1 MFPVKRTFWSLE
13 SAAALRR
20 AHREVAQLLRRAGAR
35 RGQVRLQEGV
45 LPALILPSHDLWLV
59 QHPLANRYRNAF
71 GPGDPTGRG
80 LVWPSVQL
88 NVALAPGSARPHARF
103 LRDAKGQIWLAHA
116 GTLGGR
122 QVGISRAGF
131 LAFMA
136 RSGLGAEITVD
147 EREEQVLLLGTF
159 ARPAPLLD
167 AISEL
172 VHAAHAFRGALAAG
186 LRER

>member
-1 MFPVKRTFWSLE
+1 VSKARFWSLE
-13 SAAALRR
+13 TAADLRR
-20 AHREVAQLLRRAGAR
+20 AHREVASLFRRAGAR
-35 RGQVRLQEGV
+35 RARARLQEGM
-45 LPALILPSHDLWLV
+45 LPTLVLPSHELWLTP
-59 QHPLANRYRNAF
+59 HALANRYRNAL

-88 NVALAPGSARPHARF
+88 NVALSPGSARPHARF
-103 LRDAKGQIWLAHA
+103 VRDRRGTIWVAHS

-136 RSGLGAEITVD
+136 RTGLRAEIAID
-147 EREEQVLLLGTF
+147 ERDEEVLLLGTF
-159 ARPAPLLD
+159 ARPAALLD

-172 VHAAHAFRGALAAG
+172 VHAAHAFRGRLAAAPPAR
-186 LRER
+186 LV

>member
-1 MFPVKRTFWSLE
+1 MKARFTNLQ
-13 SAAALRR
+13 SAAELRR
-20 AHREVAQLLRRAGAR
+20 AHREVAALFRRAGAR
-35 RGQVRLQEGV
+35 PGRARLQEGL
-45 LPALILPSHDLWLV
+45 LPTLILSSHELWLT
-59 QHPLANRYRNAF
+59 QHTLANRYRNAL
-71 GPGDPTGRG
+71 GPGDPTERG

-88 NVALAPGSARPHARF
+88 NVALTPGSARPHARF
-103 LRDAKGQIWLAHA
+103 LRDRTGALWLAHS

-136 RSGLGAEITVD
+136 RTGLRAEIAID

-172 VHAAHAFRGALAAG
+172 VHAAHAYRGSLAAG